1 MPTDARLTLAREIQ
15 TLLKQSNR
23 MLVCAESCTAGLVAA
38 TLAGIPGASE
48 WLCGSA
54 VVYRNA
60 TKTAWLGVSS
70 ESLIDPACG
79 DVCRE
84 TAIRMAEGVLAVT
97 PEAAVAISITGHL
110 GPNAPQNIDGVI
122 YVGWAE
128 RNQRTPEVP
137 TVRCERVE
145 LQQPTPVDQDDVTR
159 RLVRQYEATD
169 CVLRYARDCL
179 QSAIAPP
186 IH

>member
-1 MPTDARLTLAREIQ
+1 MQTDARLTLACEIL

-38 TLAGIPGASE
+38 TLAGIPGASQ

-70 ESLIDPACG
+70 EILSDPDRG

-97 PEAAVAISITGHL
+97 SEAAVAISVTGHL
-110 GPNAPQNIDGVI
+110 GPKAPLSMDGMI

-128 RNQRTPEVP
+128 RNQGSPEVL
-137 TVRCERVE
+137 TVR
-145 LQQPTPVDQDDVTR
+145 
-159 RLVRQYEATD
+159 
-169 CVLRYARDCL
+169 
-179 QSAIAPP
+179 
-186 IH
+186 